1 MKDKKLFQE
10 YMTAVSELF
19 DREISKTSIQI
30 YWQTLS
36 QYTDEQ
42 CKVAFDMAIRT
53 LKFFPKPA
61 ELIELIPG
69 EVVSVEDKALVM
81 AHEIAAHLK
90 AYGSGKFPDLH
101 GDKIAHHL
109 MTRRWPYREWG
120 SQVLDSE
127 MHWWVKEFS
136 EAYRS
141 YSETDLPLKIEAPDA
156 VLKLA
161 EGIGA
166 IRKR

>member
-1 MKDKKLFQE
+1 MLAINASVDLSKEQKRVYFKAFQGFSIEAVEEAIGKVLETWE
-10 YMTAVSELF
+10 YNRMPTIAV
-19 DREISKTSIQI
+19 I
-30 YWQTLS
+30 
-36 QYTDEQ
+36 
-42 CKVAFDMAIRT
+42 
-53 LKFFPKPA
+53 LKHLKGTTQA
-61 ELIELIPG
+61 
-69 EVVSVEDKALVM
+69 VEDKALVM

-141 YSETDLPLKIEAPDA
+141 YSETDLPLKIEAPDE
-156 VLKLA
+156 VLQLT
-161 EGIGA
+161 EGIG
-166 IRKR
+166 